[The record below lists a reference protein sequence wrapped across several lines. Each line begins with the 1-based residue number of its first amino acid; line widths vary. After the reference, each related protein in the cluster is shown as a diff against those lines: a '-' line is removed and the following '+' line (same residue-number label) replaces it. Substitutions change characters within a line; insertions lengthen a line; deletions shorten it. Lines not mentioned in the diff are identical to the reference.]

1 MPIDQTRFLIILG
14 VIAVG
19 VILLCWLIIHAY
31 FTRMMKGQ
39 RAQLERLRR
48 ENDRQA
54 QTIAT
59 LSSSLSSAAQQISA
73 MSDSMEAR
81 QDRLRQTVD
90 AQLTELRRTNDMR
103 LEDMRRTVD
112 EKLTGTLE
120 KRLNES
126 FRTVSG
132 QLERVY
138 RGLGEMQNLAVGV
151 GDLKKVL
158 TNVKTRGVWGEIR
171 LRALIADNLTPGQYI
186 ENAQVDPASR
196 DRVEFAICLPGKS
209 DGASVLL
216 PVDSKF
222 PQEDYLR
229 LIEAAEAG
237 DKPLYDKC
245 AAALAR
251 AVTEQA
257 RKISE
262 KYIRVPATT
271 DFAILFLPTESLYAE
286 VARIPGLMED
296 IQKKHRI
303 VISGPATFAAL
314 LNSLQMGF
322 TTVAIER
329 RTGEVWALLGSI
341 RTEFDRFG
349 DTLSKARIKLQ
360 QAVGELDSVD
370 TRTRAI
376 HRRLRDISDTDPNA

>member
-1 MPIDQTRFLIILG
+1 MNQTEFIVIIALIAAAM
-14 VIAVG
+14 V
-19 VILLCWLIIHAY
+19 LLCWLMMHLY
-31 FTRMMKGQ
+31 FSRMLKSQ
-39 RAQLERLRR
+39 RQQLDRLRR
-48 ENDRQA
+48 ENDRQT
-54 QTIAT
+54 QTIAALT
-59 LSSSLSSAAQQISA
+59 GSLSSAAQQISA
-73 MSDSMEAR
+73 MSEHMEKR
-81 QDRLRQTVD
+81 QDHLRQTVD
-90 AQLTELRRTNDMR
+90 AQLTELRRTNDLR
-103 LEDMRRTVD
+103 LEEMRRTVD

-171 LRALIADNLTPGQYI
+171 LRALIVDNLTPSQYI

-196 DRVEFAICLPGKS
+196 DRVEFAICLPGKDES
-209 DGASVLL
+209 APVLL

-229 LIEAAEAG
+229 LVDAAESG
-237 DKPLYDKC
+237 DRALYDKC
-245 AAALAR
+245 SAALAR

-257 RKISE
+257 KKISD

-314 LNSLQMGF
+314 LNSLQIGF

-329 RTGEVWALLGSI
+329 RTSEVWALLGAV

-349 DTLSKARIKLQ
+349 DTLRKARIKLQ
-360 QAVGELDSVD
+360 QAVGELDNVD

-376 HRRLRDISDTDPNA
+376 NRRLRDISDSDPNT

>member
-1 MPIDQTRFLIILG
+1 MNQNQLIFLLAA
-14 VIAVG
+14 VAVG
-19 VILLCWLIIHAY
+19 VVLLCWLIVHVY
-31 FTRMMKGQ
+31 VTRVLRSQ
-39 RAQLERLRR
+39 RMQMERMRR

-54 QTIAT
+54 QTIAALT
-59 LSSSLSSAAQQISA
+59 GSLTSAAQQISA
-73 MSDSMEAR
+73 MSDAMEQR

-90 AQLTELRRTNDMR
+90 AQLTELRRTNDIR
-103 LEDMRRTVD
+103 LEEMRRTVD
-112 EKLTGTLE
+112 EKLAGTLE

-138 RGLGEMQNLAVGV
+138 RGLGEMQNLATGV

-171 LRALIADNLTPGQYI
+171 LRALIADNLTPAQYI

-196 DRVEFAICLPGKS
+196 DRVEFAICLPGKD
-209 DGASVLL
+209 DGETVLL

-229 LIEAAEAG
+229 LVEAAEAG
-237 DKPLYDKC
+237 DKALYDKC

-251 AVTEQA
+251 AVAEQA
-257 RKISE
+257 KKIAD
-262 KYIRVPATT
+262 KYIRVPKTT

-296 IQKKHRI
+296 VQKKYRI

-329 RTGEVWALLGSI
+329 RTSEVWTLLGSI

-349 DTLSKARIKLQ
+349 ETLGRARIKLQ
-360 QAVGELDSVD
+360 QAVGELDNVD

-376 HRRLRDISDTDPNA
+376 NRRLRDISDNDSLE

>member
-1 MPIDQTRFLIILG
+1 MNQTQFLTVIIG
-14 VIAVG
+14 VAVC
-19 VILLCWLIIHAY
+19 VVLLCWLIIHAY
-31 FTRMMKGQ
+31 FGRLQKQQ

-54 QTIAT
+54 QTIAS

-73 MSDSMEAR
+73 MSDHMEER

-90 AQLTELRRTNDMR
+90 AQLTELRRTNDVR
-103 LEDMRRTVD
+103 LEEMRRTVD

-138 RGLGEMQNLAVGV
+138 RGLGEMQNLATGV

-171 LRALIADNLTPGQYI
+171 LRALIADNLTPSQYI

-209 DGASVLL
+209 DGAPVLL

-245 AAALAR
+245 AATLAR

-257 RKISE
+257 KKISE

-329 RTGEVWALLGSI
+329 RTSEVWTLLGSI

-376 HRRLRDISDTDPNA
+376 NRRLRDISDTDPNA

>member
-1 MPIDQTRFLIILG
+1 MNQTEFLIA
-14 VIAVG
+14 IALIAIGAV
-19 VILLCWLIIHAY
+19 LLCWLMIHFY
-31 FTRMMKGQ
+31 FSRMLKSQ
-39 RAQLERLRR
+39 RQQLERLRR

-54 QTIAT
+54 QTIAALT
-59 LSSSLSSAAQQISA
+59 GSLSSAAQQISA
-73 MSDSMEAR
+73 MNDSMELR

-90 AQLTELRRTNDMR
+90 AQLTELRRTNDIR
-103 LEDMRRTVD
+103 LEEMRRTVD

-171 LRALIADNLTPGQYI
+171 LRALIADNLTPSQYI
-186 ENAQVDPASR
+186 ENAQVDPVSR
-196 DRVEFAICLPGKS
+196 DRVEFAICLPGKGDDS
-209 DGASVLL
+209 PVML

-229 LIEAAEAG
+229 LVDAAEAG
-237 DKPLYDKC
+237 DKVLYDKC
-245 AAALAR
+245 SAALAR

-257 RKISE
+257 KKISE
-262 KYIRVPATT
+262 KYIRVPKTT

-322 TTVAIER
+322 TTVAIEQ
-329 RTGEVWALLGSI
+329 RTSEVWTLLGNI

-360 QAVGELDSVD
+360 QAVGELDNVD

-376 HRRLRDISDTDPNA
+376 NRRLRDISDSDPNT

>member
-237 DKPLYDKC
+237 DKLLYDKC

>member
-1 MPIDQTRFLIILG
+1 MSFDPTQIFIVLG
-14 VIAVG
+14 IVAVG
-19 VILLCWLIIHAY
+19 IVLLCWLLIHCY

-39 RAQLERLRR
+39 RTQLERLRR

-54 QTIAT
+54 QTIAA

-90 AQLTELRRTNDMR
+90 AQLTELRRTNDLR

-186 ENAQVDPASR
+186 ENAQVDPTSR

-229 LIEAAEAG
+229 LVDAAEAG
-237 DKPLYDKC
+237 DKALYDKC

-257 RKISE
+257 KKISE

-329 RTGEVWALLGSI
+329 RTSEVWALLGSI

>member
-1 MPIDQTRFLIILG
+1 MNQTQFLIILG
-14 VIAVG
+14 VLSIG
-19 VILLCWLIIHAY
+19 VVLLCWLIVHAY
-31 FTRMMKGQ
+31 FGRLQKQQ

-54 QTIAT
+54 QTIAS

-73 MSDSMEAR
+73 MSDHMEER

-90 AQLTELRRTNDMR
+90 SQLTELRRTNDIR
-103 LEDMRRTVD
+103 LEEMRRTVD

-171 LRALIADNLTPGQYI
+171 LRALISDNLTPSQYI

-209 DGASVLL
+209 DDAPVLL

-257 RKISE
+257 KKICE

-329 RTGEVWALLGSI
+329 RTSEVWTLLGSI

-349 DTLSKARIKLQ
+349 DTLSKARVKLQ

-376 HRRLRDISDTDPNA
+376 NRRLRDISDTDSTT

>member
-1 MPIDQTRFLIILG
+1 MPVNQTQFFVIIG
-14 VIAVG
+14 GIAVG
-19 VILLCWLIIHAY
+19 MVLLCWLLIHAY
-31 FTRMMKGQ
+31 FTRMIKGQ

-54 QTIAT
+54 QTIAA

-90 AQLTELRRTNDMR
+90 AQLTELRRT
-103 LEDMRRTVD
+103 VD
-112 EKLTGTLE
+112 DKLTGTLE
-120 KRLNES
+120 TRLNES

-171 LRALIADNLTPGQYI
+171 LRALIADNLTPSQYI
-186 ENAQVDPASR
+186 ENVQVDPASR

-209 DGASVLL
+209 EGAPVLL

-229 LIEAAEAG
+229 LVEAAEAG

-257 RKISE
+257 KKISE

-329 RTGEVWALLGSI
+329 RTSEVWTLLGSI

-349 DTLSKARIKLQ
+349 DTLGKARIKLQ

-376 HRRLRDISDTDPNA
+376 NRRLRDISDSDPNA

>member
-1 MPIDQTRFLIILG
+1 MIDNSLLIPLLAA
-14 VIAVG
+14 AVA
-19 VILLCWLIIHAY
+19 VVLLCWLIVHVY
-31 FTRMMKGQ
+31 FGRILRAQ
-39 RAQLERLRR
+39 RQQLERLRR

-54 QTIAT
+54 QTIAA
-59 LSSSLSSAAQQISA
+59 LGGSLSSAAQQISA

-90 AQLTELRRTNDMR
+90 AQLTELRRTNDRR
-103 LEDMRRTVD
+103 LEEMRRTVD

-120 KRLNES
+120 TRLNES

-138 RGLGEMQNLAVGV
+138 KGLGEMQSLAVGV

-171 LRALIADNLTPGQYI
+171 LRALISDCLTPGQYV
-186 ENAQVDPASR
+186 ENAQVDPASQE
-196 DRVEFAICLPGKS
+196 RVEFAICLPGKS
-209 DGASVLL
+209 EGQPVLL

-229 LIEAAEAG
+229 LVDAAEAG
-237 DKPLYDKC
+237 DRARYEKC
-245 AAALAR
+245 AAALGR
-251 AVTEQA
+251 AVAEQA
-257 RKISE
+257 KKISD

-271 DFAILFLPTESLYAE
+271 DFAILFLPMESLYAE
-286 VARIPGLMED
+286 VARIPGLLES
-296 IQKKHRI
+296 IQTKYRI
-303 VISGPATFAAL
+303 VISGPSTFAAL

-322 TTVAIER
+322 TSVAIER
-329 RTGEVWALLGSI
+329 RTSEVWALLGSV
-341 RTEFDRFG
+341 RAEFERFG
-349 DTLSKARIKLQ
+349 DTLGRARLKLQ
-360 QAVGELDSVD
+360 QAAGELDNVD

-376 HRRLRDISDTDPNA
+376 NRRLRDISEDGEPR

>member
-1 MPIDQTRFLIILG
+1 MIQNSLILPVAG
-14 VIAVG
+14 IAAGAV
-19 VILLCWLIIHAY
+19 LLFWLILHLY
-31 FTRMMKGQ
+31 TGRVLRGQ
-39 RAQLERLRR
+39 RMQMERMRR

-54 QTIAT
+54 QTIAELT
-59 LSSSLSSAAQQISA
+59 SSLSYAAQQISA
-73 MSDSMEAR
+73 MSTHMEER

-90 AQLTELRRTNDMR
+90 AQLTELRRTNDVR
-103 LEDMRRTVD
+103 LEEMRRTVD

-138 RGLGEMQNLAVGV
+138 RGLGEMQNLASGV
-151 GDLKKVL
+151 GDLKRVL

-171 LRALIADNLTPGQYI
+171 LRALIADNLTPAQYI

-209 DGASVLL
+209 DGETVLL

-229 LIEAAEAG
+229 LIDAAEAG

-251 AVTEQA
+251 AVAEQA
-257 RKISE
+257 KKIAD
-262 KYIRVPATT
+262 KYIRVPKTT

-286 VARIPGLMED
+286 VARIPGLMEE

-322 TTVAIER
+322 ATVAIER
-329 RTGEVWALLGSI
+329 RTSEVWTLLGSI

-349 DTLSKARIKLQ
+349 DTLTKARVKLQ
-360 QAVGELDSVD
+360 QAVGELDNVD

-376 HRRLRDISDTDPNA
+376 NRRLRDISDSDPLE

>member
-1 MPIDQTRFLIILG
+1 MNQTQFLIILG
-14 VIAVG
+14 VLSIG
-19 VILLCWLIIHAY
+19 VVLLCWLIIHAY
-31 FTRMMKGQ
+31 FGRLQKQQ

-54 QTIAT
+54 QTIAS

-73 MSDSMEAR
+73 MSDHMEER

-90 AQLTELRRTNDMR
+90 SQLTELRRTNDIR
-103 LEDMRRTVD
+103 LEEMRRTVD

-171 LRALIADNLTPGQYI
+171 LRALISDNLTPSQYI

-209 DGASVLL
+209 DDAPVLL

-257 RKISE
+257 KKICE

-329 RTGEVWALLGSI
+329 RTSEVWTLLGSI

-349 DTLSKARIKLQ
+349 DTLSKARVKLQ

-376 HRRLRDISDTDPNA
+376 NRRLRDISDTDSTT

>member
-1 MPIDQTRFLIILG
+1 MILG
-14 VIAVG
+14 VIAAGIV
-19 VILLCWLIIHAY
+19 LLCWLIVHVY
-31 FTRMMKGQ
+31 FGRILKSQ

-54 QTIAT
+54 QTIAA
-59 LSSSLSSAAQQISA
+59 LSGSLSSAAQQISA

-90 AQLTELRRTNDMR
+90 AQLAELRRT
-103 LEDMRRTVD
+103 VD
-112 EKLTGTLE
+112 DKLTGTLE
-120 KRLNES
+120 TRLNES

-171 LRALIADNLTPGQYI
+171 LRALIADNLTPSQYI
-186 ENAQVDPASR
+186 ENAQIDPASR

-209 DGASVLL
+209 EGTPVLL

-229 LIEAAEAG
+229 LVEAAEAG

-257 RKISE
+257 KKISE

-286 VARIPGLMED
+286 VARIPGLMEE

-329 RTGEVWALLGSI
+329 RTSEVWTLLGSI

-349 DTLSKARIKLQ
+349 DTLGKARIKLQ

-376 HRRLRDISDTDPNA
+376 NRRLRDISDSGPDA

>member
-1 MPIDQTRFLIILG
+1 MNQNQLIFLLAA
-14 VIAVG
+14 VAVG
-19 VILLCWLIIHAY
+19 VVLLCWLIVHVY
-31 FTRMMKGQ
+31 VTRVLRSQ
-39 RAQLERLRR
+39 RMQMERMRR

-54 QTIAT
+54 QTIAALT
-59 LSSSLSSAAQQISA
+59 GSLTSAAQQISA
-73 MSDSMEAR
+73 MSDAMEQR

-90 AQLTELRRTNDMR
+90 AQLTELRRTNDIR
-103 LEDMRRTVD
+103 LEEMRRTVD
-112 EKLTGTLE
+112 EKLAGTLE

-138 RGLGEMQNLAVGV
+138 RGLGEMQNLATGV

-171 LRALIADNLTPGQYI
+171 LRALIADNLTPAQYI

-196 DRVEFAICLPGKS
+196 DRVEFAICLPGKD
-209 DGASVLL
+209 DGETVLL

-229 LIEAAEAG
+229 LVEAAEAG
-237 DKPLYDKC
+237 DRALYDKC

-251 AVTEQA
+251 AVAEQA
-257 RKISE
+257 KKIAD
-262 KYIRVPATT
+262 KYIRVPKTT

-296 IQKKHRI
+296 VQKKYRI

-329 RTGEVWALLGSI
+329 RTSEVWTLLGSI

-349 DTLSKARIKLQ
+349 ETLGRARIKLQ
-360 QAVGELDSVD
+360 QAVGELDNVD

-376 HRRLRDISDTDPNA
+376 NRRLRDISDNDSLE

>member
-1 MPIDQTRFLIILG
+1 MPVNQTQFFVIIG
-14 VIAVG
+14 GIAVG
-19 VILLCWLIIHAY
+19 MVLLCWLLIHAY

-54 QTIAT
+54 QTIAA

-90 AQLTELRRTNDMR
+90 AQLTELRRT
-103 LEDMRRTVD
+103 VD
-112 EKLTGTLE
+112 DKLTGTLE
-120 KRLNES
+120 ARLNES

-171 LRALIADNLTPGQYI
+171 LRALIADNLTPSQYI
-186 ENAQVDPASR
+186 ENVQVDPASR

-209 DGASVLL
+209 EGAPVLL

-229 LIEAAEAG
+229 LVEAAEAG

-257 RKISE
+257 KKISE

-329 RTGEVWALLGSI
+329 RTSEVWTLLGSI

-349 DTLSKARIKLQ
+349 DTLGKARIKLQ

-376 HRRLRDISDTDPNA
+376 NRRLRDISDSDPNA